1 MENSTS
7 FGCGGSCGIL
17 VGMKRLPLIV
27 IAVLLVAS
35 ALVVASRPA
44 AADQNDDRLDKLFM
58 RLLEAPVPG
67 EAQQIE
73 GEIWHIWMQSDD
85 GAINGLMRDSVAA
98 LSRRDYSHAPAKFD
112 QRVVIKIARGSARD
126 RVGPN

>member
-1 MENSTS
+1 
-7 FGCGGSCGIL
+7 
-17 VGMKRLPLIV
+17 MKRLPLIV

-85 GAINGLMRDSVAA
+85 GAINGLMRAGVAA
-98 LSRRDYSHAPAKFD
+98 LSRRDYSPALAQFD
-112 QRVVIKIARGSARD
+112 QIGPASCRERVCKYV
-126 RVGPN
+126 

>member
-1 MENSTS
+1 
-7 FGCGGSCGIL
+7 
-17 VGMKRLPLIV
+17 MKRLPLIV

-85 GAINGLMRDSVAA
+85 GAINGLMRDGVRSEEHTSELQSLMRISYAVFCLKKKNRIYHTYA
-98 LSRRDYSHAPAKFD
+98 
-112 QRVVIKIARGSARD
+112 V
-126 RVGPN
+126 